1 MIYLPEE
8 IIGYIIS
15 FFVEEIT
22 VSTVSFLMDYHTTE
36 IKTLKH
42 KSIEKLFLSLTCKD
56 LNGVVKKYSNESKL
70 TIYSVRE
77 YYYDSMFNMNMI
89 HELESLNM
97 CILPYDNDNYK
108 YFWLKIS
115 ENPELFKYLH
125 YNTLHYMWI
134 YIHRRYKYEIILNL
148 DIVEYLLS
156 EIKNEELIL
165 FLQCLK
171 DDFIK
176 LKNARDIWEI
186 KDIVIHSLIFNRFIK
201 KSDIESIND
210 DDDNIPDL

>member
-42 KSIEKLFLSLTCKD
+42 KSIEKLFLSLTCKT
-56 LNGVVKKYSNESKL
+56 LNDVVKKYSNESKL
-70 TIYSVRE
+70 TSYSVRE

-97 CILPYDNDNYK
+97 CTLPYDNDNYK

-125 YNTLHYMWI
+125 YN
-134 YIHRRYKYEIILNL
+134 IHGRHKHEIIPDL
-148 DIVEYLLS
+148 DIVVDLLS
-156 EIKNEELIL
+156 EIKNEELKL
-165 FLQCLK
+165 FLL
-171 DDFIK
+171 DFFVEWF
-176 LKNARDIWEI
+176 L
-186 KDIVIHSLIFNRFIK
+186 
-201 KSDIESIND
+201 
-210 DDDNIPDL
+210 